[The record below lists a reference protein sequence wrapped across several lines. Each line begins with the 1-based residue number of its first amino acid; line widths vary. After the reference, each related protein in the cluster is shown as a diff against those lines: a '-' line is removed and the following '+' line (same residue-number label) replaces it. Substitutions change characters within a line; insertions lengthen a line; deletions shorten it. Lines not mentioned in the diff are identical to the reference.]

1 MKVLLDE
8 CLPRKLKREV
18 NAEFVTT
25 VPEVGWANLG
35 QIRYIMKPMRILNFT
50 VVMTPDLTGGYVVTC
65 PALPGLVTEG
75 DTLEEARAMA
85 TDAIQG
91 YLESLKK
98 DGEPIP
104 TDESITEQ
112 LAVEVA

>member
-1 MKVLLDE
+1 MK
-8 CLPRKLKREV
+8 
-18 NAEFVTT
+18 F
-25 VPEVGWANLG
+25 
-35 QIRYIMKPMRILNFT
+35 MRILNFT
-50 VVMTPDLTGGYVVTC
+50 VVMTPDVTGGYVVTC

-104 TDESITEQ
+104 TDADCSSDRFQHDPRLVHSKHRPLYRLLLLPGNTP
-112 LAVEVA
+112 

>member
-1 MKVLLDE
+1 
-8 CLPRKLKREV
+8 
-18 NAEFVTT
+18 
-25 VPEVGWANLG
+25 
-35 QIRYIMKPMRILNFT
+35 MKPMRILNFT
-50 VVMTPDLTGGYVVTC
+50 VVMTPDIAGGYVVTC

-75 DTLEEARAMA
+75 DTLEQARLMA

-98 DGEPIP
+98 HGEPIP

-112 LAVEVA
+112 VAVEVS